1 MVGGKKIHHRPF
13 FFDLTGW
20 SEPVAQAGLELVIFL
35 PRPPD
40 RLDHRDMPQHSAKL
54 TS

>member
-1 MVGGKKIHHRPF
+1 MIEGKKIQHRLF
-13 FFDLTGW
+13 FFDLTDW

-35 PRPPD
+35 PRPLD
-40 RLDHRDMPQHSAKL
+40 RLDQRDVPQDSVEL